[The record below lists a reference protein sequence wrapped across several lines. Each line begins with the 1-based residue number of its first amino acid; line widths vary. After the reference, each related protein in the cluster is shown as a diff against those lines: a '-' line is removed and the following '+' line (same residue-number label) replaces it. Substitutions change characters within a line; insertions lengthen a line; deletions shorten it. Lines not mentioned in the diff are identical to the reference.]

1 MITIDEKPTL
11 TVNESMKLAWQH
23 YQQGSREN
31 ARLISLRVL
40 QVARKNP
47 DALHLLGVLAYE
59 TNNQTMAIKLMTE
72 ALRSAKRYAPLH
84 GNLALAKL
92 AAGDLAG
99 AAASARKAF
108 ELSPSYADAHRV
120 LGIVHRHKGQLKEAV
135 QEFERARSLG
145 LDTPQLETMLRETRE
160 QLAAP

>member
-11 TVNESMKLAWQH
+11 TVNESMQLAWQH

-59 TNNQTMAIKLMTE
+59 TNNQAMAIKLMTE